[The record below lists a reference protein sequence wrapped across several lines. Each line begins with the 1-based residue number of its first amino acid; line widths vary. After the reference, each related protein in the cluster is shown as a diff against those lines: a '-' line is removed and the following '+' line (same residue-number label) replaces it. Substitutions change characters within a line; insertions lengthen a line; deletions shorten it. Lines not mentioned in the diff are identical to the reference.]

1 MPTPLL
7 ELDPTSEVPIYQ
19 QIRDRVVEA
28 VAAGALPVGSA
39 LPSVRALAAGFGIN
53 TATVAKAYDR
63 LRGEGFLRTTSK
75 SGSVVARGPGDPP
88 SPPHVLD
95 DWRDR
100 VRTLLAEGHAH
111 GVPDVVA
118 VCREVL
124 ADLAPTTREDTPEE
138 AS

>member
-1 MPTPLL
+1 MSAPLL
-7 ELDPTSEVPIYQ
+7 ELDPTSPVPIYQ

-28 VAAGALPVGSA
+28 VAAGALPAGA
-39 LPSVRALAAGFGIN
+39 PLPSVRSLAAGFGIN

-63 LRGEGFLRTTSK
+63 LRAEGLLRTTSK

-95 DWRDR
+95 DWRAR
-100 VRTLLAEGHAH
+100 LRTLLAEGHAH

-124 ADLAPTTREDTPEE
+124 GDLAPPTREE